1 MQFIYN
7 PYNTFIGLLH
17 YDKGVIYF
25 RRQIMADKKFYW
37 LKLNQDFFK
46 RSDIIIVEKM
56 PNGKD
61 YILFYLKLL
70 LEGVSNNGNLRF
82 TDTIPYDENM
92 LSAITN
98 TDIDVVR
105 SAMKIFTSMGMIEVL
120 DDQTIFM
127 TEIEKMTGSASDNSN
142 ADRQRRFRERKKQQ
156 ALPSNN
162 ESVTKCNAS
171 VTPNVTESVTENNQ
185 SKSIELEKEKDTE
198 IEIDTEIKE
207 SKPKKSQAFIPPTLE
222 EIQDY
227 INENNLNID
236 AAYFY
241 DHYEGN
247 GWYVGSRKMKDWK
260 ATLRNWN
267 RRDMNR
273 PAPYAPQNT
282 TANPFD
288 F

>member
-1 MQFIYN
+1 
-7 PYNTFIGLLH
+7 
-17 YDKGVIYF
+17 
-25 RRQIMADKKFYW
+25 MADKRFYW

-70 LEGVSNNGNLRF
+70 LESVSNNGNLRF

-171 VTPNVTESVTENNQ
+171 VTPNVTESVIENNQ

-207 SKPKKSQAFIPPTLE
+207 SKAKKTTKVFTPPTIE
-222 EIQDY
+222 EVQEY
-227 INENNLNID
+227 CNERMNGID
-236 AAYFY
+236 AEQFVDYY
-241 DHYEGN
+241 QTR
-247 GWYVGSRKMKDWK
+247 GWVVGKVKMKDWK
-260 ATLRNWN
+260 AAVRTWERNGIK
-267 RRDMNR
+267 RTQE
-273 PAPYAPQNT
+273 AIT